1 MFQAYLSSTGALQ
14 PFPTVTCLEIM
25 TSALA
30 LHDLSYSPGAT
41 LPRHHHG
48 PATLSLILE
57 GEQRETIGRR
67 SYQCPRNSAV
77 LKGGGIEHANQ
88 VGPLRTRG
96 LFVELS
102 LETESRLADE
112 KGGGLGAVCF
122 TDGVTRHLVERIARE
137 IRLQW
142 PGAPLVVEGLIFELL
157 GHLVRKQS
165 RPTTPRGGTALRRAT
180 QYLESNYRA
189 RVSVPEVAELAG
201 VHPGYLAE
209 LFRKHFGVSLGEWV
223 RNRRL
228 EFARAALR
236 STDTPIAAI
245 AFQAGFADQSHLT
258 RLFLARFGVTPG
270 EYRRRLS

>member
-1 MFQAYLSSTGALQ
+1 
-14 PFPTVTCLEIM
+14 M

-30 LHDLSYSPGAT
+30 IHDLSYRPGDV
-41 LPRHHHG
+41 LPRHQHG

-67 SYQCPRNSAV
+67 SYQCPQNSAV
-77 LKGGGIEHANQ
+77 LKEGGIEHANQ

-102 LETESRLADE
+102 PETESRLADE
-112 KGGGLGAVCF
+112 KGKGLGAVCF
-122 TDGVTRHLVERIARE
+122 TDGVTRHLVQRIGRE

-142 PGAPLVVEGLIFELL
+142 SGAPLIVEGLIFELL

-165 RPTTPRGGTALRRAT
+165 RPPTRRGETALRRAV

-189 RVSVPEVAELAG
+189 RVSVPDVADLAG

-209 LFRKHFGVSLGEWV
+209 LFRRHFGMSLGEWV

-228 EFARAALR
+228 EFARLALR
-236 STDTPIAAI
+236 STETPIAAI

-258 RLFLARFGVTPG
+258 RLFLTRFGVTPG
-270 EYRRRLS
+270 DYRRGLS